1 MKKRLVIRMSLDLA
15 SQLATALSNFNED
28 VQKEIESALD
38 EVADEAV
45 EELKANSPRKTG
57 DYAGDWAVKKDKKN
71 KRVIYQPNEYRLAHL
86 LEFGHVK
93 RNGGRVSGTE
103 HIKPIEE
110 KVIKGIEEAFIQ
122 KLGG

>member
-1 MKKRLVIRMSLDLA
+1 MSLDLA

-28 VQKEIESALD
+28 VQKEIESTLD

-45 EELKANSPRKTG
+45 EELKTNSPRKTG
-57 DYAGDWAVKKDKKN
+57 DYAVDWAVKKDKKN

-86 LEFGHVK
+86 LEFGHAK